1 LFTVGDNGFRLVYAH
16 VMSAE
21 IIIKLASTP
30 GFWAILATALIAG
43 VVRGFSGFG
52 TGMIFVPAASA
63 IYSPKTAVVALWVLD
78 SLPTLIIVPK
88 ALPHVDWR
96 TVIPAAVGYA
106 LLVRYGVA
114 MLAGFDPQT
123 MRWLISL
130 LVFGFV
136 LLLWSGWR
144 YHGARPA
151 WLSAGVGG
159 IAGLF
164 SGAAGLPGPPV
175 IAYWMASNA
184 AARTVRANL
193 IAFFMLGEILSGIA
207 LYWADLF
214 AVEAVAIGIA
224 AIPAYVGGLLAG
236 QSLFGRASEELYRRV
251 AFMVILASAT
261 LGLPLLDRLLK

>member
-1 LFTVGDNGFRLVYAH
+1 M
-16 VMSAE
+16 MSADK
-21 IIIKLASTP
+21 IIQLTSTP

-43 VVRGFSGFG
+43 IVRGFSGFG

-63 IYSPKTAVVALWVLD
+63 IYSPKTAVVALWILD
-78 SLPTLIIVPK
+78 SLPTLVIVPK

-96 TVIPAAVGYA
+96 SVIPAVIGYA

-114 MLAGFDPQT
+114 MLAGFDPLT

-130 LVFGFV
+130 VVFGFV

-184 AARTVRANL
+184 AARTIRANL

-207 LYWADLF
+207 LYLADLF
-214 AVEAVAIGIA
+214 AIDALAIGAA

-236 QSLFGRASEELYRRV
+236 QSLFGRASDEIYRRV
-251 AFMVILASAT
+251 AFLVILASAT
-261 LGLPLLDRLLK
+261 LGLPLIDGLLK